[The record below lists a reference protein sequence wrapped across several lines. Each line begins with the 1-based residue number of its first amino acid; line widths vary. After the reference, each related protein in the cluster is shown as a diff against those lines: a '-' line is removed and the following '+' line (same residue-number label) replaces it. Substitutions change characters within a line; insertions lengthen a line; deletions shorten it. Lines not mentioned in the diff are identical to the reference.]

1 LDFYAVGKS
10 NDVVYLETKNDIIQF
25 SPNTIK
31 NPNYLFC
38 SKNAIMKN
46 IDFQKNTAE
55 CRIMVKLGEIL

>member
-1 LDFYAVGKS
+1 VDLLDFYAADKS
-10 NDVVYLETKNDIIQF
+10 TYVVYLETRNDIIQF

-31 NPNYLFC
+31 NPNYLLC

-55 CRIMVKLGEIL
+55 CRIKL